1 MAADRFRTKSKAKYR
16 ETGSEERQVSLYST
30 ICFETHS
37 WSLPSVLD
45 LCIYKFPE
53 LTCWY
58 LKNVLRETQQRPICL
73 KTWNTFVTEPP
84 AKRTA
89 IHRRKFPAG
98 ICEFGIAGWLCHVFT
113 FLGHLGLKQLVVMTA
128 SVPTCLASSSG
139 FSALQTWQN
148 WKRSNN
154 WLRNTICLGSVLK
167 FVPAN
172 NNLQKEATYM

>member
-73 KTWNTFVTEPP
+73 KT
-84 AKRTA
+84 
-89 IHRRKFPAG
+89 
-98 ICEFGIAGWLCHVFT
+98 
-113 FLGHLGLKQLVVMTA
+113 
-128 SVPTCLASSSG
+128 
-139 FSALQTWQN
+139 
-148 WKRSNN
+148 
-154 WLRNTICLGSVLK
+154 
-167 FVPAN
+167 
-172 NNLQKEATYM
+172 